1 MKINKVKIKKN
12 KLFKLFL
19 VKFRLY
25 ISSNI
30 TNVYSFI
37 DQIEFKIKQFFKIIY
52 KYHCSKKT
60 ILFIGFS
67 DKLIFKYN
75 KILKFTN
82 HYYMSKNLWVNGLI
96 SNSKIIGKLNKNF
109 LIYNNIL
116 DLLLKKKPDLVV
128 ILDCNCDEE
137 ILNEINY
144 SKIPVVR
151 VDLLFKKFNNIN
163 NLKFLREFFF
173 NEFIN
178 IVIVIIF
185 SLLKKRVKTNF
196 DILFKINLKKNIYK
210 KSKLFFR
217 KK

>member
-25 ISSNI
+25 ISSNFI
-30 TNVYSFI
+30 NVYSYI
-37 DQIEFKIKQFFKIIY
+37 DQLEFKIKQFFKIIY

-67 DKLIFKYN
+67 DKLILKYN

-82 HYYMSKNLWVNGLI
+82 HYYMSKTLWVNGLI
-96 SNSKIIGKLNKNF
+96 SNSKIIGKSNKNF
-109 LIYNNIL
+109 LSYNNIL

-128 ILDCNCDEE
+128 ILNFNCDKE

-144 SKIPVVR
+144 SKIPVIR
-151 VDLLFKKFNNIN
+151 VDLFFKKFNNISN
-163 NLKFLREFFF
+163 FKSLREFFF

-178 IVIVIIF
+178 IVIMIIF
-185 SLLKKRVKTNF
+185 SLLRKQVKTNL
-196 DILFKINLKKNIYK
+196 DILFKINFKKNIYK
-210 KSKLFFR
+210 KSKLVFR